1 MPASGDL
8 KSGDSLFFTP
18 PLLTWWPVRETGRLV
33 SYPGELAC
41 MSVNLESKDG
51 AVWWE
56 QSPSSNVAPEFE
68 YRRCSHIRVLRF
80 SSLLKNHPYFQITI
94 RSGTH
99 GHLDLLCFMGEQIT
113 IFLTLFKVKRTC
125 LDRFSSSP
133 APLGVLQYPVTIL
146 KVTTSDKCCDNLN
159 QCRYNVAMQCCA
171 KIIPCTGLLRY
182 FLTLINN
189 WGRTEDRYH
198 YCEEWNH
205 KPSS

>member
-1 MPASGDL
+1 MAQCGESSHLPAMWPRSSSTGVAATSGY
-8 KSGDSLFFTP
+8 SGF
-18 PLLTWWPVRETGRLV
+18 PLSWR
-33 SYPGELAC
+33 
-41 MSVNLESKDG
+41 
-51 AVWWE
+51 
-56 QSPSSNVAPEFE
+56 
-68 YRRCSHIRVLRF
+68 
-80 SSLLKNHPYFQITI
+80 TI
-94 RSGTH
+94 RTSKLTH
-99 GHLDLLCFMGEQIT
+99 GHLDILCFMGEQIT

-189 WGRTEDRYH
+189 WGRTEDRSLL
-198 YCEEWNH
+198 WRM
-205 KPSS
+205 KP